1 MGSCLLVSQKGNG
14 MLAVTD
20 TIIWRTGKKVTLRP
34 HRQEDLPIYQRWIN
48 DQANTRY
55 LTVTWPI
62 HRAGQQA
69 WLDQAS
75 ANSANDLSLAIWTR
89 EDEPRLIGN
98 TALRINPVKQSA
110 DTGTL
115 IGLAEEHTKGYA
127 TDAKM
132 LLLEYAFQTRAV
144 RKVTSAILSPNG
156 ASQRYAVKC
165 GYRHMAT
172 IEQEHFRDG
181 TWIDEEQYVV
191 FRDDWLPI
199 WEKYQKDL

>member
-1 MGSCLLVSQKGNG
+1 MTENIDPIV
-14 MLAVTD
+14 
-20 TIIWRTGKKVTLRP
+20 WRTGKLVTLRP
-34 HRQEDLPIYQRWIN
+34 HRQEDLPIYQHWIN
-48 DQANTRY
+48 DQAITRY

-62 HRAGQQA
+62 HQAGQQA

-75 ANSANDLSLAIWTR
+75 ANSTDDLSLAIWTK
-89 EDEPRLIGN
+89 EDSPRLIGN
-98 TALRINPVKQSA
+98 TAMRIDPVKQSA

-115 IGLAEEHTKGYA
+115 IGSTEDHSKGYA

-132 LLLEYAFQTRAV
+132 LLLEYAFQTRAI
-144 RKVTSAILSPNG
+144 RKVTSAILSSNG
-156 ASQRYAVKC
+156 ASQRYAAKC

-191 FRDDWLPI
+191 FRDTWLPL
-199 WEKYQKDL
+199 WEKYEQDL